1 MKDINLLHII
11 LSLLGIMGIVSI
23 NAVLV
28 VWLERKA
35 AGRMQFRHGPME
47 VGFHGILQT
56 LADGIKLVSKQL
68 VAPDHADTVL
78 FILAPVFSLVPIF
91 VAMMPIPFSSTWLAH
106 ETDVGLLLVIALGLL
121 NTLGILLA
129 GWGSDNKYG
138 LLGGTR
144 AVGQILAYKIPLL
157 LTVLTIVILA
167 GSFSLREI
175 ALAQKDLWYV
185 VVQPVAFLVYIVCIV
200 LETNRSPF
208 DMAEAESE
216 LVAGFHTEYS
226 GMAFS
231 MFFLAE
237 YSYMF
242 VASALATVMFLGG
255 WQGPF
260 LPAPLWFVLKIYFF
274 LFLMIWF
281 RWTFPRV
288 RIDQMLMLG
297 WKVLLPISLIN
308 FLITAVVL
316 AL

>member
-11 LSLLGIMGIVSI
+11 ISLLGIMGIVSL

-28 VWLERKA
+28 VWLERKT

-68 VAPDHADTVL
+68 VAPNHADTAL
-78 FILAPVFSLVPIF
+78 FILAPVVSLVPIF
-91 VAMMPIPFSSTWLAH
+91 VAMMPIPFSSTMLAH
-106 ETDVGLLLVIALGLL
+106 ETDTGLLLVIALGLL

-157 LTVLTIVILA
+157 LTVLTIVIMA

-175 ALAQKDLWYV
+175 ALAQHGIWYAFI
-185 VVQPVAFLVYIVCIV
+185 QPIAFLVYIVCIV

-260 LPAPLWFVLKIYFF
+260 LPAPIWFVLKVYFF